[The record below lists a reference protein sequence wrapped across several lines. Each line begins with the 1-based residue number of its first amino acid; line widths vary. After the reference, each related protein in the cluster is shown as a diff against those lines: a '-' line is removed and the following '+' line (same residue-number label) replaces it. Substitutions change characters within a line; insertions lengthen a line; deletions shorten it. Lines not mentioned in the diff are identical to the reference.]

1 MRSRWAK
8 YWYLGPAVA
17 VILAT
22 VTYPLLSALFTSF
35 REWQL
40 NESPTPGAFVGLE
53 NYRRVLEDGAFWNSA
68 GVTALYSVV
77 SVSLTMVIALGIA
90 LVLQGPG
97 RLKAVAKTVLI
108 LPYAVAPALKGFSW
122 RFMLNE
128 NYGVYDTIVD
138 AALPFGQ
145 NIVWLGEPFWALLSI
160 ALSEVWGWSP
170 LIALMFIGALGSI
183 DPEVNEAARV
193 DGANSLQLFFRITL
207 PLLAPVLLVAMLL
220 KTIFSLKLIDQV
232 VTMTGGG
239 PGDATETLNYF
250 IYRQGFGFLDMGYAS
265 ALAWV
270 SVLGIAV
277 FTVLYVGLMRRQG
290 SI

>member
-8 YWYLGPAVA
+8 YWYLGPAMV
-17 VILAT
+17 VVLAT
-22 VTYPLLSALFTSF
+22 ITYPLLSALVTSF

-40 NESPTPGAFVGLE
+40 NESPEPGAFVGLE
-53 NYRRVLEDGAFWNSA
+53 NYQRVLQDAGFWNSVW
-68 GVTALYSVV
+68 VTVLYSVI
-77 SVSLTMVIALGIA
+77 SVSITMLLALAIA

-97 RLKAVAKTVLI
+97 RFKAFAKTMLI

-128 NYGVYDTIVD
+128 NYGVYDTILD
-138 AALPFGQ
+138 KIPFTQG
-145 NIVWLGEPFWALLSI
+145 IVWLGDPFWALVSI
-160 ALSEVWGWSP
+160 AMSEVWGWAP

-183 DPEVNEAARV
+183 DPEVQEAARV
-193 DGANSLQLFFRITL
+193 DGANGLQLFFRITL
-207 PLLAPVLLVAMLL
+207 PLLAPVILVAMLL

-239 PGDATETLNYF
+239 PGNSTETLNYF
-250 IYRQGFGFLDMGYAS
+250 IYRQGFSFLDMGYAS
-265 ALAWV
+265 ALAWI
-270 SVLGIAV
+270 SVLGIAL
-277 FTVLYVGLMRRQG
+277 FTVFYVRMMMRQG

>member
-8 YWYLGPAVA
+8 YWYLGPAIV
-17 VILAT
+17 VVLAT
-22 VTYPLLSALFTSF
+22 ITYPLLSALITSF

-40 NESPTPGAFVGLE
+40 NESPEPGGFVGLE
-53 NYRRVLEDGAFWNSA
+53 NYQRVIQDAGFWNSA
-68 GVTALYSVV
+68 WVTGLYSVI
-77 SVSLTMVIALGIA
+77 SVSITMVLALAIA

-97 RLKAVAKTVLI
+97 RFKAFAKTMLI

-128 NYGVYDTIVD
+128 NYGVYDTILD
-138 AALPFGQ
+138 KIPFTQG
-145 NIVWLGEPFWALLSI
+145 IVWLGDPFWALVSI
-160 ALSEVWGWSP
+160 AMSEVWGWAP

-183 DPEVNEAARV
+183 DPEVQEAARV
-193 DGANSLQLFFRITL
+193 DGANGLQLFFRITL
-207 PLLAPVLLVAMLL
+207 PLLAPVILVAMLL

-239 PGDATETLNYF
+239 PGNSTETLNFF
-250 IYRQGFGFLDMGYAS
+250 IYRQGFSFLDMGYAS
-265 ALAWV
+265 ALAWI
-270 SVLGIAV
+270 SVLGISL
-277 FTVLYVGLMRRQG
+277 FTVFYVRMMRRQG